1 MRRKIKIQQKFQTN
15 KFKNW
20 SIVGV
25 CHEPQASGVIDPSE
39 YSHYPRIEY
48 YTFSTTTVKRN

>member
-1 MRRKIKIQQKFQTN
+1 MRRKIKN
-15 KFKNW
+15 FKQINLK
-20 SIVGV
+20 IGE

-48 YTFSTTTVKRN
+48 YTFSATTMKRN